1 MTATQFLSLHED
13 HFHRN
18 RMVVGFTSIFVISA
32 HYHQHCEYDSCPW
45 QGVLDTT
52 LCDRVCQ

>member
-1 MTATQFLSLHED
+1 MIHHLLAPFEGKLTLRVRIPL
-13 HFHRN
+13 R
-18 RMVVGFTSIFVISA
+18 
-32 HYHQHCEYDSCPW
+32 